1 MHLSRP
7 GRKPRPPGDS
17 GSCDGFVNVPELLP
31 GTYYVGLLVDLDNDI
46 GESDESN
53 NGAAA
58 VATINIS
65 ADPLNPIINGSF
77 ETGDFSG
84 WTLTEID
91 PASTPSLPLSV
102 AGAGV
107 EFPADTFSAP
117 PETLDYFTS
126 APTHGQ
132 YAALH
137 DFNGDDPVTPGSPNL
152 RELYQDVSL
161 PSEATHLLFDYR
173 AAWELFRFGSTVDRT
188 FSVVIEPSGGGA
200 PLQSEVI
207 LSATNG
213 GFEEDTDN
221 PSGGG
226 PGYPAGVVDL
236 TALAGQAVRIKF
248 VWDTPEPGTG
258 FGFFQ
263 LDNVR
268 ILATPSTLVWE
279 NLVVSGVS
287 NDAWTTVSPLTN
299 VYTSPVV
306 VCSAN
311 YESSDPPLVPRIQ
324 NASGSSFDV
333 RVDRADG
340 STSPII
346 SGIDVHCAVAE
357 EGIYTDVQHG
367 ITMEAVT
374 FTSTVTDHDA
384 SWLGQSRSYANT
396 YTNPVVVG
404 QVMTYNDAEF
414 SAFWS
419 RGNDPLS
426 PPSASVLYVGKHV
439 GEDPNLVR
447 ADDTIGYIVIE
458 SGSGNIGT
466 VAYEA
471 GLGTGTVLGVGDA
484 PPYNY
489 GLTGFAT
496 VTAAVVS
503 QAAMDGVNGG
513 WAVLYGPTAVTA
525 SGLNLAIDEDQV
537 GDVERLHTNEQVA
550 YLAFGTGPDPVV
562 TITSPAD
569 GANFNEG
576 DNIFFTGT
584 ATDPQDGDVTA
595 SLDWTSNLD
604 MGSIGTGGSFSTSTL
619 SVGTHVITATATDSN
634 SNTGFD
640 SISITID
647 PNVAPTVVISS
658 PADGAVVIAGANVTF
673 TGSATDPEDGDISSS
688 LSWTSNLEGTL
699 PGGATFMAPLTMPG
713 LHTITAD
720 VVDLGGL
727 PGSDMVNVTVLASP
741 PVLVWENLVVSGVSN
756 DAWTTAGPLTN
767 TYTSPVVVCSA
778 NYESS
783 DPPLVPRIQ
792 NASGSSFD
800 VRVDRADTTPTDP
813 LASGVDVHC
822 VVVEEGIY
830 TQGVQ
835 GIDMEAVT
843 FTSTV
848 TDHDGSWAGENR
860 GYVNTYTN
868 PAVVGQVMT
877 YNDAEFS
884 AFWSRGNDRLSP
896 PSASVLYVGKHVGE
910 DPNLVRADE
919 TIGYIVIESGS
930 GNIGTVAYE
939 AGLGTGT
946 VLGVGDAP
954 PYNYGLSGFAT
965 VTAAVVS
972 QAAMDGLHG
981 GWAVLYGPTA
991 VTASGLNLAIDED
1004 QVGDVERLH
1013 TNEQVAYLAFGTG
1026 PDPVVTITSP
1036 ADGANFN
1043 EGDNIFFTGTA
1054 TDPQDGDVTASLD
1067 WTSNLDM
1074 GSIGTGGS
1082 FSTST
1087 LSVGTHVIKATAT
1100 DSDFNTGFDS
1110 ISITIDDPNVA
1121 PTVVISSPADGAVV
1135 IAGANVT
1142 FTGSATD
1149 PEDGVISSSLSWT
1162 SDLEGS
1168 LATGVANFMA
1178 PLTIPGLHTITADVV
1193 DLGGL
1198 PGSDMVN
1205 VTVLASPPVL
1215 VWENLVVSGVS
1226 NDAWTTVSPL
1236 TNVYTSPVVVC
1247 SANYESSD
1255 PPLVPRIQNAS
1266 GSSFDVRV
1274 DRADGS
1280 TSPIISG
1287 IDVHCAVAEEGI
1299 YTDVQHGITM
1309 EAVTFTSTVTDHDAS
1324 WLGQSRSYVNTYT
1337 NPAVVG
1343 QVMTYNDAE
1352 FSAFWSRGND
1362 PLSPPSASVL
1372 YVGKHVGEDP
1382 NLVRADE
1389 TIGYIVIESGSGTI
1403 SGVAYQAAL
1412 GSDTVLGVG
1421 DAPPYNY
1428 GLSGFATVTA
1438 AVVSQ
1443 AAMDGVH
1450 GGWAVLYGPTAV
1462 TASGLNLAIDEDQV
1476 GDVERMHTN
1485 EQVA

>member
-1 MHLSRP
+1 
-7 GRKPRPPGDS
+7 
-17 GSCDGFVNVPELLP
+17 
-31 GTYYVGLLVDLDNDI
+31 
-46 GESDESN
+46 
-53 NGAAA
+53 
-58 VATINIS
+58 
-65 ADPLNPIINGSF
+65 
-77 ETGDFSG
+77 
-84 WTLTEID
+84 
-91 PASTPSLPLSV
+91 
-102 AGAGV
+102 
-107 EFPADTFSAP
+107 
-117 PETLDYFTS
+117 
-126 APTHGQ
+126 
-132 YAALH
+132 
-137 DFNGDDPVTPGSPNL
+137 
-152 RELYQDVSL
+152 
-161 PSEATHLLFDYR
+161 
-173 AAWELFRFGSTVDRT
+173 
-188 FSVVIEPSGGGA
+188 
-200 PLQSEVI
+200 
-207 LSATNG
+207 
-213 GFEEDTDN
+213 
-221 PSGGG
+221 
-226 PGYPAGVVDL
+226 
-236 TALAGQAVRIKF
+236 
-248 VWDTPEPGTG
+248 
-258 FGFFQ
+258 
-263 LDNVR
+263 
-268 ILATPSTLVWE
+268 
-279 NLVVSGVS
+279 
-287 NDAWTTVSPLTN
+287 
-299 VYTSPVV
+299 
-306 VCSAN
+306 
-311 YESSDPPLVPRIQ
+311 
-324 NASGSSFDV
+324 
-333 RVDRADG
+333 
-340 STSPII
+340 
-346 SGIDVHCAVAE
+346 
-357 EGIYTDVQHG
+357 
-367 ITMEAVT
+367 MEAVRY
-374 FTSTVTDHDA
+374 TSTVTDHDSGWA
-384 SWLGQSRSYANT
+384 GQTRSYLNS
-396 YTNPVVVG
+396 YTSPVVLG
-404 QVMTYNDAEF
+404 QVMTYNDTNF

-426 PPSASVLYVGKHV
+426 PPSASL
-439 GEDPNLVR
+439 
-447 ADDTIGYIVIE
+447 
-458 SGSGNIGT
+458 
-466 VAYEA
+466 
-471 GLGTGTVLGVGDA
+471 
-484 PPYNY
+484 
-489 GLTGFAT
+489 
-496 VTAAVVS
+496 
-503 QAAMDGVNGG
+503 
-513 WAVLYGPTAVTA
+513 
-525 SGLNLAIDEDQV
+525 
-537 GDVERLHTNEQVA
+537 
-550 YLAFGTGPDPVV
+550 
-562 TITSPAD
+562 
-569 GANFNEG
+569 
-576 DNIFFTGT
+576 
-584 ATDPQDGDVTA
+584 
-595 SLDWTSNLD
+595 
-604 MGSIGTGGSFSTSTL
+604 
-619 SVGTHVITATATDSN
+619 
-634 SNTGFD
+634 
-640 SISITID
+640 
-647 PNVAPTVVISS
+647 
-658 PADGAVVIAGANVTF
+658 
-673 TGSATDPEDGDISSS
+673 
-688 LSWTSNLEGTL
+688 
-699 PGGATFMAPLTMPG
+699 
-713 LHTITAD
+713 
-720 VVDLGGL
+720 
-727 PGSDMVNVTVLASP
+727 
-741 PVLVWENLVVSGVSN
+741 
-756 DAWTTAGPLTN
+756 
-767 TYTSPVVVCSA
+767 
-778 NYESS
+778 
-783 DPPLVPRIQ
+783 
-792 NASGSSFD
+792 
-800 VRVDRADTTPTDP
+800 
-813 LASGVDVHC
+813 
-822 VVVEEGIY
+822 
-830 TQGVQ
+830 
-835 GIDMEAVT
+835 
-843 FTSTV
+843 
-848 TDHDGSWAGENR
+848 
-860 GYVNTYTN
+860 
-868 PAVVGQVMT
+868 
-877 YNDAEFS
+877 
-884 AFWSRGNDRLSP
+884 
-896 PSASVLYVGKHVGE
+896 LYVGKHVGE

-972 QAAMDGLHG
+972 QAAMDGLNG

-1004 QVGDVERLH
+1004 QVGDVERMH
-1013 TNEQVAYLAFGTG
+1013 INEQVAYLAFGTSAIH
-1026 PDPVVTITSP
+1026 PVVTITSP

-1043 EGDNIFFTGTA
+1043 EGDNISFTGTA

-1067 WTSNLDM
+1067 WTSDLEI
-1074 GSIGTGGS
+1074 GSIGTEGS

-1324 WLGQSRSYVNTYT
+1324 WLGQSRSYANTYT
-1337 NPAVVG
+1337 NPVVVG

-1389 TIGYIVIESGSGTI
+1389 TIGYIVIESGSGNIGT
-1403 SGVAYQAAL
+1403 VAYEAGL
-1412 GSDTVLGVG
+1412 GTGTVLGVG

-1443 AAMDGVH
+1443 AAMDGLN

-1485 EQVA
+1485 EQVAYLAFGTAAAPVLDPFLERVVVTNVDNNAWTTVNLAHVYTSMVAVCTPNYDATAPPLVARLQDAAGGNSFDVRVNRADGLTALITGVDVHCAVVEAGVYNVADHGVKMEAVRWRR